1 MLFRSRNT
9 TSLKR
14 LFRDR
19 RVLDQLSSAR
29 GPRREAGLPS
39 FPALTPRTGHPDRHP
54 YSGWE
59 AGLVVATAATYF
71 SPVDGSSVCPSSGTF
86 VGGSWGQFPCRNAQ
100 PRPPPPAGTHAW
112 LPAGIPER
120 RPSPSPVHLRGP
132 VASTL
137 GARDQRRSPPRG
149 RQGVPGADSPP
160 SPSVSPGRPVPSQAR
175 LQRRPPGNL
184 HPPPRPV
191 STPRTRPGGRHA
203 PEKGRGGDV
212 GSRKRGMQGPRERPA
227 KGRPAP
233 GQEEC
238 EGGQRLE
245 LFIFSPAGS

>member
-1 MLFRSRNT
+1 M
-9 TSLKR
+9 
-14 LFRDR
+14 
-19 RVLDQLSSAR
+19 
-29 GPRREAGLPS
+29 
-39 FPALTPRTGHPDRHP
+39 
-54 YSGWE
+54 
-59 AGLVVATAATYF
+59 VVATAATYF

-112 LPAGIPER
+112 LPAGIPEQ

-137 GARDQRRSPPRG
+137 GASDQRRSPPRG

-212 GSRKRGMQGPRERPA
+212 GSLGSGWQ
-227 KGRPAP
+227 AP
-233 GQEEC
+233 GCPRQRRLSPRDAG
-238 EGGQRLE
+238 EGGQVDLPTGRDAARPL
-245 LFIFSPAGS
+245 GSY